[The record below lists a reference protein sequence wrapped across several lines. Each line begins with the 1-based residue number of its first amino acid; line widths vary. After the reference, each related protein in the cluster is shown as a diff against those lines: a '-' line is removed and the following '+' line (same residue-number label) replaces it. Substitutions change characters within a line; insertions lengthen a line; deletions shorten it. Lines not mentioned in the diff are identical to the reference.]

1 MNFFQENETC
11 IVVDGK
17 KSFVV
22 ARIWGWCVM
31 MVISQTQGERE
42 RTRAR
47 HYYKDAS
54 IHSTERKILLLLL
67 SVFSGLPLVCLEFIL
82 AIVILYCVLWCK

>member
-54 IHSTERKILLLLL
+54 IHSTTEKNIIICFFRFT
-67 SVFSGLPLVCLEFIL
+67 FSLFGIYFGHCN
-82 AIVILYCVLWCK
+82 IVLCFMV